1 MHRPP
6 ASAST
11 EIAPRR
17 SGQLPR
23 DRRAANTNL
32 HAWEARIRRARHVVR
47 GPLRLRTF
55 QEPTVESLAERIAD
69 GASLALAPD
78 YSGCALDVIRALI
91 RRRAR
96 DLDLIGVPQLGYQAD
111 LLIGAGCVRSV
122 EAAAVT
128 LGEHGPTPRFV
139 PAVKDGAII
148 LRDSTCPAIH
158 AGLQAAEKGLPFLPL
173 RGVLGSDLVAH
184 RDDWRVI
191 DDPYGHGPLL
201 LVPAIR
207 PDVALFHAACAD
219 RAGNV
224 WIGVR
229 RELMLM
235 AHAARTTLATVEE
248 VTDDLLADDRLA
260 AGTIPAIY
268 VSAVAKAPRGAW
280 PVGLRRTYPAD
291 HEHLGHYAEL
301 AASADGFAAY
311 LDRFVL
317 ADVAGR

>member
-1 MHRPP
+1 MPGKR
-6 ASAST
+6 
-11 EIAPRR
+11 EIRVRAVWYG
-17 SGQLPR
+17 S
-23 DRRAANTNL
+23 RRALSAL
-32 HAWEARIRRARHVVR
+32 
-47 GPLRLRTF
+47 
-55 QEPTVESLAERIAD
+55 QQPTVESLAERIAD

-78 YSGCALDVIRALI
+78 YSGCALAVVRALI
-91 RRRAR
+91 RRGAR
-96 DLDLIGVPQLGYQAD
+96 ELDLIGVPQLGFQAD

-128 LGEHGPTPRFV
+128 LDEHGAAARFV
-139 PAVKDGAII
+139 AAVKDGAIA

-173 RGVLGSDLVAH
+173 RGVIGSDLVAH

-191 DDPYGHGPLL
+191 DDPYGNGPIL

-235 AHAARTTLATVEE
+235 AHAARTTLVTVEE
-248 VTDDLLADDRLA
+248 VVDDLMADDRVA
-260 AGTIPAIY
+260 AGTIPALY
-268 VSAVAKAPRGAW
+268 VSAIAQAARGAW
-280 PVGLRRTYPAD
+280 PVGLRRTYPPD
-291 HEHLGHYAEL
+291 HAHLRRYAEL
-301 AASADGFAAY
+301 AASAEGFASY
-311 LDRFVL
+311 LERWVL
-317 ADVAGR
+317 ADPAVL